1 MNLREFLKEKRVVVI
16 GFGRSGQ
23 AAVKLLLKCGAR
35 VIVSESKPLDYF
47 SEELI
52 NSFVRDGVA
61 FEVGHAEALLSSAD
75 LVVVS
80 PGVPKEVYKICIR
93 KDIPV
98 IGELELAW
106 QCLPRELKENTVAIT
121 GTNGKTTTTAMCGE
135 MLRLSGYKTFIGGN
149 YGIPLSDLVVKGA
162 KVEKV
167 VLEVSSFQLE
177 TIETFSPRI
186 GVLLNITPD
195 HLDRYSSFEEY
206 AYYKYRL
213 FEYQGR
219 EDFSILPLREAWFH
233 KYRPLVRGKIIY
245 FAEEPFP
252 GKGAFLKEEKEL
264 VIRLDEEEVYDFS
277 SFKLCGMH
285 NRLNCAAAALS
296 ARLIG
301 ARKEAVSELIDTFVG
316 FSHRMEYI
324 ASFAGVDFINDSKAT
339 NVDATLKALESLSG
353 SVILIMGGR
362 FKGGKYEV
370 LRPQIKAKVKT
381 LILMGEARER
391 LGEELEGVVE
401 TKYAKNLKEA
411 FQLALKASKPGDVI
425 LLSPGCASFDE
436 FKNYEERG
444 EAFRRLVLEEA
455 PRFYGEEKSQRVY
468 H

>member
-1 MNLREFLKEKRVVVI
+1 MNLVKFLKGKRVVVI

-23 AAVKLLLKCGAR
+23 AAAKLLVKHGAR
-35 VIVSESKPLDYF
+35 VIISERQAPESFPQ
-47 SEELI
+47 ELVEAFI
-52 NSFVRDGVA
+52 REGVA

-80 PGVPKEVYKICIR
+80 PGVPREIYKVCLR

-106 QCLPRELKENTVAIT
+106 QFLPQELKENTIAIT

-149 YGIPLSDLVVKGA
+149 YGIPLSDLVSKGS

-177 TIETFSPRI
+177 TIETFSPKV

-213 FEYQGR
+213 FEYQKEG
-219 EDFSILPLREAWFH
+219 DYSVLPLREAWFH
-233 KYRPLVRGKIIY
+233 RYKPLVRGEIFY
-245 FAEEPFP
+245 FGEEPFE
-252 GKGAFLKEEKEL
+252 GKGAFIRDKKEL
-264 VIRLDEEEVYDFS
+264 VLRIEEEEVYDMS
-277 SFKLCGMH
+277 SFKLAGLH
-285 NRLNCAAAALS
+285 NKLNYGAAALS
-296 ARLIG
+296 ARLLG
-301 ARKEAVSELIDTFVG
+301 AKKDALSQLMKTFVG

-324 ASFAGVDFINDSKAT
+324 TSLGGVDFINDSKAT

-362 FKGGKYEV
+362 FKGGNYEV

-391 LGEELEGVVE
+391 LGEELEGIVE
-401 TKYAKNLKEA
+401 TKYARNLKEA
-411 FQLALKASKPGDVI
+411 FQLALESSQPGDII

-436 FKNYEERG
+436 FKNFEERG
-444 EAFRRLVLEEA
+444 EAFRRLVLEYA
-455 PRFYGEEKSQRVY
+455 PLYYKEQKGGRVY